1 MCWEVIS
8 TADVVPTE
16 PSVPEIGS
24 AGEAQARALRGLL
37 DAHRCED
44 TVVLDIGAVSDVADY
59 FVIATVRSSTH
70 LLGVYG
76 YLMEYL
82 KSQRL
87 RPLTGPRKVRDD
99 PWLLIDLGP
108 IVVHLMERD
117 TRAFYELEK
126 LWYRGRVVR

>member
-1 MCWEVIS
+1 MIS
-8 TADVVPTE
+8 TADVVPNRPSE
-16 PSVPEIGS
+16 PLAPEPGS
-24 AGEAQARALRGLL
+24 LGEAQARAVRGLL
-37 DAHRCED
+37 DEHRCED
-44 TVVLDIGAVSDVADY
+44 SVILDIGAVSDFADY

-82 KSQRL
+82 KRQRL
-87 RPLTGPRKVRDD
+87 RPLTGPAKVRDN

-117 TRAFYELEK
+117 ARAFYELEK
-126 LWYRGRVVR
+126 LWFSARVVR

>member
-1 MCWEVIS
+1 VIS
-8 TADVVPTE
+8 TADVVPNE
-16 PSVPEIGS
+16 PSQPAPPEAGTL
-24 AGEAQARALRGLL
+24 GEAQAQALRRLL
-37 DAHRCED
+37 DEHRCED
-44 TVVLDIGAVSDVADY
+44 TLVLDISAVSDVADY

-82 KSQRL
+82 KGQQL
-87 RPLTGPRKVRDD
+87 QPLTGPKRVRDN

-117 TRAFYELEK
+117 TRDFYELEK
-126 LWYRGRVVR
+126 LWFSGRLVR

>member
-1 MCWEVIS
+1 
-8 TADVVPTE
+8 
-16 PSVPEIGS
+16 VPEIGS

-37 DAHRCED
+37 REHRCED
-44 TVVLDIGAVSDVADY
+44 TVVLDISAVSDVADY

-87 RPLTGPRKVRDD
+87 APLTGPRKVRDD

>member
-1 MCWEVIS
+1 VIS
-8 TADVVPTE
+8 TADVVPSE
-16 PSVPEIGS
+16 PDQPAPPEFGS
-24 AGEAQARALRGLL
+24 LGEAQARALRQLL
-37 DAHRCED
+37 DDHRCED
-44 TVVLDIGAVSDVADY
+44 ALVLDITGVSDVADY

-82 KSQRL
+82 KKQRL
-87 RPLTGPRKVRDD
+87 EPLTGPKRVRDN

-108 IVVHLMERD
+108 VVVHLMERD

-126 LWYRGRVVR
+126 LWFSGRILH

>member
-1 MCWEVIS
+1 M
-8 TADVVPTE
+8 
-16 PSVPEIGS
+16 
-24 AGEAQARALRGLL
+24 
-37 DAHRCED
+37 
-44 TVVLDIGAVSDVADY
+44 LDITGVSDVADY

-76 YLMEYL
+76 YLTEYL

-87 RPLTGPRKVRDD
+87 EPVTGPKRVRDN

-117 TRAFYELEK
+117 TRAFYELEQ
-126 LWYRGRVVR
+126 LWFSGRILH

>member
-1 MCWEVIS
+1 MIS
-8 TADVVPTE
+8 TADVVPNE
-16 PSVPEIGS
+16 RNQPALPELGS
-24 AGEAQARALRGLL
+24 LGEAQARALRRLL
-37 DAHRCED
+37 DEHLCED
-44 TVVLDIGAVSDVADY
+44 TLVLDISAVSDVADY

-82 KSQRL
+82 KEQQL
-87 RPLTGPRKVRDD
+87 APLTGPRKVRDN
-99 PWLLIDLGP
+99 PWLLIDLGA

-126 LWYRGRVVR
+126 LWFSARVVR

>member
-1 MCWEVIS
+1 M
-8 TADVVPTE
+8 
-16 PSVPEIGS
+16 
-24 AGEAQARALRGLL
+24 RGLL
-37 DAHRCED
+37 DEHRCED
-44 TVVLDIGAVSDVADY
+44 SVILDIGAVSDFADY

-82 KSQRL
+82 KRQRL
-87 RPLTGPRKVRDD
+87 RPLTGPAKVRDN

-117 TRAFYELEK
+117 ARAFYELEN
-126 LWYRGRVVR
+126 LWFSARVVR